1 MMSHVLV
8 LGTGVA
14 LLPRVVA
21 IKGKPLGGII
31 AQRVLTVH
39 SLEDKHLARLISCTF
54 TPEHLLYAQPIL
66 HTVKKKCERVQ
77 VP

>member
-39 SLEDKHLARLISCTF
+39 SLEDKHQGSSASNLNK
-54 TPEHLLYAQPIL
+54 LLG
-66 HTVKKKCERVQ
+66 
-77 VP
+77 